1 MAVARRQGREKPAKI
16 EQRSEGLRWNNSTPG
31 SPRLH
36 GAGPGEGE
44 THKQRSQGAG
54 GLSLAHSL
62 FSLCPL
68 GRHALTPRGCVF
80 PYFLNKT
87 EL

>member
-1 MAVARRQGREKPAKI
+1 MVVARRQGREKPAKI

-44 THKQRSQGAG
+44 THNRGAKG
-54 GLSLAHSL
+54 PGASLSLTLSSL
-62 FSLCPL
+62 CVLWVGMPSRLEDVFSLI
-68 GRHALTPRGCVF
+68 F
-80 PYFLNKT
+80 
-87 EL
+87 